1 MAGFGKT
8 VLAAE
13 AVRDAEILRN
23 VFPGMEVFH
32 LNTSGVHTVCL
43 LYGQR
48 KAGLRCLYNHR
59 RVSLQLPRGSEV
71 MLPQKGLKIYM

>member
-23 VFPGMEVFH
+23 VFPGIE
-32 LNTSGVHTVCL
+32 S
-43 LYGQR
+43 Y
-48 KAGLRCLYNHR
+48 
-59 RVSLQLPRGSEV
+59 
-71 MLPQKGLKIYM
+71 I

>member
-23 VFPGMEVFH
+23 VFPGMKVFH
-32 LNTSGVHTVCL
+32 LSTSDIHTACL
-43 LYGQR
+43 LQGQR
-48 KAGLRCLYNHR
+48 KAGLRCL
-59 RVSLQLPRGSEV
+59 
-71 MLPQKGLKIYM
+71 